1 MTDSS
6 KTENEASPP
15 PEDDAAPEAR
25 TEGPA
30 SGEGSGQAFNDA
42 PDPLSGVTKWASDTW
57 RSTEGRTVSMRVYIG
72 TIIGVVVLMMLARCG
87 G

>member
-6 KTENEASPP
+6 KPDIEGAGSPDTDTPGEQSGASSGKS
-15 PEDDAAPEAR
+15 
-25 TEGPA
+25 TGPT
-30 SGEGSGQAFNDA
+30 FNDA
-42 PDPLSGVTKWASDTW
+42 PDPLSGVSKWAADTW

-72 TIIGVVVLMMLARCG
+72 TIVGVIVLMMLARCG

>member
-15 PEDDAAPEAR
+15 PEDDAPREER
-25 TEGPA
+25 TGRPS
-30 SGEGSGQAFNDA
+30 SGGGSGPAFNDA